1 MLHCPAVRERLARP
15 KHVFVLFPWRRWFS
29 SFVVSPEGM
38 RLVGRGRARAC
49 EERPA
54 ALPSNCRAREE
65 PSTGRRRLLT
75 LEGAQLPVA
84 AE

>member
-1 MLHCPAVRERLARP
+1 MLHHPAVRERLART
-15 KHVFVLFPWRRWFS
+15 KHAFVLFPWRRWFS
-29 SFVVSPEGM
+29 GFVFFHGGM

-49 EERPA
+49 EKRPA

-75 LEGAQLPVA
+75 LEGAQPPVA